1 MNRRAPIFVGI
12 GVAVAIVLVLLV
24 LVMPQRGKVSDAQ
37 AELEAAQG
45 EELTLRTDLEG
56 LLELKKSAP
65 EFQRQL
71 DQAKTLIPEQADIP
85 GLIRNL
91 QLVANK
97 TGVDFAVL
105 GVSNPQASESGGF
118 SSIGLTITISG
129 TFIQVSQYLFEIEH
143 LPRALKVLN
152 VAITPSEYPTLSSNL
167 AVQTYTTDVS
177 SGPGT
182 EPGSQGTEGG

>member
-12 GVAVAIVLVLLV
+12 GVVVAIVLVLLV

-37 AELEAAQG
+37 AALETAQAA
-45 EELTLRTDLEG
+45 ELTLRTELEG

-105 GVSNPQASESGGF
+105 GVSNPQLSEQGDF
-118 SSIGLTITISG
+118 SAIALTITISG

-143 LPRALKVLN
+143 LPRALKILN
-152 VAITPSEYPTLSSNL
+152 VTVSPTEYPTLSSNL
-167 AVQTYTTDVS
+167 SVETYTTDIA

-182 EPGSQGTEGG
+182 QPGSQAAEGG